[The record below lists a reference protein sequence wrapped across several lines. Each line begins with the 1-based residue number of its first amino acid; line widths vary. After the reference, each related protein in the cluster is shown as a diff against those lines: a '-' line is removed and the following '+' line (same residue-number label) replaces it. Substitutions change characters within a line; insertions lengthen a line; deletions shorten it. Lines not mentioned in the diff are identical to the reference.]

1 MVKIRIEESL
11 SYLSLIQLVK
21 INISQFLKNDLKK
34 KKILL
39 LFILINLL
47 GISNGSAQKK
57 ICHIKFNVKGDIKTL
72 ENKVNRLEQVK
83 RLPGN
88 SDFFCYQIGLEHDS
102 NQKPIMSK
110 PIYACCRT

>member
-1 MVKIRIEESL
+1 M
-11 SYLSLIQLVK
+11 VK

-57 ICHIKFNVKGDIKTL
+57 ICHIKFNVKGNIKEL
-72 ENKVNRLEQVK
+72 ENKVNLNNHIK
-83 RLPGN
+83 RFPGN
-88 SDFFCYQIGLEHDS
+88 SDFFCYQIGLAHDS
-102 NQKPIMSK
+102 NLKPIRSK

>member
-1 MVKIRIEESL
+1 MK
-11 SYLSLIQLVK
+11 VK
-21 INISQFLKNDLKK
+21 INISQLLKNDLKK

-47 GISNGSAQKK
+47 VISNGSAQKK
-57 ICHIKFNVKGDIKTL
+57 ICHIKFNVKGDVKEL
-72 ENKVNRLEQVK
+72 ENKVNRLNQIK
-83 RLPGN
+83 RFPGN

-102 NQKPIMSK
+102 NLKPIRSK